1 MRAGEA
7 WNLAETW
14 RPGLTVRIVLFIAAI
29 VALCGIL
36 TVLIIGSVITT
47 QLRERYVSDRQTSI
61 EFLTASL
68 VPMIELGDYERL
80 ERTIET
86 VLVYENIVSLS
97 VYDADGV
104 LIRSVQESGEGSR
117 PTDTISH
124 ILTQRAELV
133 GRVDIGFSRAYIDVQ
148 VKELTRI
155 LALAVIALLIAT
167 AGALLW
173 YLSRS
178 VVRPLRIFTR
188 TVRSMTSDNLG
199 LRVPVRSSD
208 EIGVLAGSF
217 NAMAQDLEESNL
229 QLRQAHLQ
237 LEERYMER
245 AAREER
251 RTEQV
256 RRIFEMRQQ
265 LIQISELTDMMEF
278 VASALQRAFAYYS
291 VNVFLVD
298 PATGDL
304 QLAATAG
311 ACPSSSPALLRIRSG
326 HGIVGVV
333 LQSSRPLLATDVA
346 REPRYVAVRELK
358 DTRSE
363 LAVPIA
369 IGTLTLGVLDI
380 QADRENGLDEMDL
393 YTAQTVAD
401 QIANVVENAR
411 VAEET
416 RELAVLDERN
426 RMAREIHDTLAQGFT
441 GIVLQ
446 LEAAEQSLSDSPS
459 SAASHI
465 DRARRLARESLS
477 EARRSVWALR
487 PTILEKRRLADA
499 LRAEARILQDEG
511 RVQVSCHVSGIARDL
526 RADVEE
532 ALLRICQESFTN
544 IRRHANAERAQVRL
558 TFANDSVKL
567 SIGDNGVGFDP
578 DAPREGSLG
587 LIGINERARQ
597 CGGVARIASAPGE
610 GTLVEV
616 DIPLER
622 SQDDEQYP
630 RHDCG

>member
-1 MRAGEA
+1 MRTEEGLSLTEP
-7 WNLAETW
+7 W
-14 RPGLTVRIVLFIAAI
+14 RPGLTVRIVLFIGAI

-36 TVLIIGSVITT
+36 TVLIIGSVVTT
-47 QLRERYVSDRQTSI
+47 QLRERYASDRQTSI

-68 VPMIELGDYERL
+68 VPMIELSDYERVQ
-80 ERTIET
+80 RTIET
-86 VLVYENIVSLS
+86 VLVYENIVSLA

-104 LIRSVQESGEGSR
+104 LIRSAKESGEGSQ

-124 ILTQRAELV
+124 VLMKGAEFV
-133 GRVDIGFSRAYIDVQ
+133 GRVDIGFSRAYIDAQ

-155 LALAVIALLIAT
+155 LALAVTALLLAT

-178 VVRPLRIFTR
+178 VVRPLHIFTR
-188 TVRSMTSDNLG
+188 TVRSMTSSNLG
-199 LRVPVRSSD
+199 LRVPLRGSD

-237 LEERYMER
+237 LEERYLER

-265 LIQISELTDMMEF
+265 LIQISELADMMEF
-278 VASALQRAFAYYS
+278 VASALQKAFAYYS
-291 VNVFLVD
+291 VNVYLVD
-298 PATGDL
+298 SRAGDL

-311 ACPSSSPALLRIRSG
+311 ALSSSTTVPRRVQPG
-326 HGIVGVV
+326 DGIVGTV
-333 LQSSRPLLATDVA
+333 LQSCRPLLATDVA
-346 REPRYVAVRELK
+346 REPRYVAVAELK
-358 DTRSE
+358 ETRAE

-369 IGTLTLGVLDI
+369 IGTLPLGVLDI

-416 RELAVLDERN
+416 RELTVLDERN

-446 LEAAEQSLSDSPS
+446 LEAAEQSINDSPS
-459 SAASHI
+459 SATSHI
-465 DRARRLARESLS
+465 DRARRLARESLA

-487 PTILEKRRLADA
+487 PSVLEKRKLADA
-499 LRAEARILQDEG
+499 LRAEVRMLQDEG
-511 RVQVSCHVSGIARDL
+511 QVQVACHISGVARDL
-526 RADVEE
+526 PAPVEE
-532 ALLRICQESFTN
+532 ALLRICQESLTN
-544 IRRHANAERAQVRL
+544 IRRHAKAEQAQVSL
-558 TFANDSVKL
+558 TFDNNSVML
-567 SIGDNGVGFDP
+567 SIRDDGIGFDL
-578 DAPREGSLG
+578 DTPREGSLG
-587 LIGINERARQ
+587 LIGINERTRQ
-597 CGGVARIASAPGE
+597 CGGIARISSKPGE

-616 DIPLER
+616 DIPLEVR
-622 SQDDEQYP
+622 
-630 RHDCG
+630 

>member
-1 MRAGEA
+1 MRAEEGLSLTEP
-7 WNLAETW
+7 W
-14 RPGLTVRIVLFIAAI
+14 RPGLTVRIVLFIGAI

-36 TVLIIGSVITT
+36 TVLIIGSVVTT
-47 QLRERYVSDRQTSI
+47 QLRERYASDRQTSI

-68 VPMIELGDYERL
+68 VPMIELSDYERVQ
-80 ERTIET
+80 RTIET
-86 VLVYENIVSLS
+86 VLVYENIVSLA

-104 LIRSVQESGEGSR
+104 LIRSAKESGEGSQ

-124 ILTQRAELV
+124 VLMKGAEFV
-133 GRVDIGFSRAYIDVQ
+133 GRVDIGFSRAYIDAQ

-155 LALAVIALLIAT
+155 LALAVTALLLAT

-178 VVRPLRIFTR
+178 VVRPLHIFTR
-188 TVRSMTSDNLG
+188 TVRSMTSSNLG
-199 LRVPVRSSD
+199 LRVPLRGSD

-229 QLRQAHLQ
+229 QLTQAHLQ
-237 LEERYMER
+237 LEERYLER

-265 LIQISELTDMMEF
+265 LIQISELADMMEF
-278 VASALQRAFAYYS
+278 VASALQKAFAYYS
-291 VNVFLVD
+291 VNVYLVD
-298 PATGDL
+298 SRAGDL

-311 ACPSSSPALLRIRSG
+311 ALSSSTTVPRRVQPG
-326 HGIVGVV
+326 DGIVGAV
-333 LQSSRPLLATDVA
+333 LQSCRPLLATDVA
-346 REPRYVAVRELK
+346 REPRYVAVSELK
-358 DTRSE
+358 ETKAE

-369 IGTLTLGVLDI
+369 IGTLPLGVLDI

-416 RELAVLDERN
+416 RELTVLDERN

-446 LEAAEQSLSDSPS
+446 LEAAEQSLNDSPS

-465 DRARRLARESLS
+465 DRARRLARESLA

-487 PTILEKRRLADA
+487 PSVLEKRKLADA
-499 LRAEARILQDEG
+499 LRAEARMLQDEG
-511 RVQVSCHVSGIARDL
+511 QVQVACHISGVARDL
-526 RADVEE
+526 PAPVEE
-532 ALLRICQESFTN
+532 ALLRICQESLTN
-544 IRRHANAERAQVRL
+544 IRRHAKAAQAQVSL
-558 TFANDSVKL
+558 TFDNNSVML
-567 SIGDNGVGFDP
+567 SIRDDGIGFDL
-578 DAPREGSLG
+578 DTPREGSLG

-597 CGGVARIASAPGE
+597 CGGIARISSMPGE

-616 DIPLER
+616 DIPLEVR
-622 SQDDEQYP
+622 
-630 RHDCG
+630 